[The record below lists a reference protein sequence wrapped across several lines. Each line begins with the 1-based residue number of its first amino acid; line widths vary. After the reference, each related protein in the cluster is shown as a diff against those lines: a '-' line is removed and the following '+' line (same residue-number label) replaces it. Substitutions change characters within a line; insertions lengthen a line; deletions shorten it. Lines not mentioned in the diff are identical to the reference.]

1 MSYRLGRRS
10 QKELIGV
17 EPALAFL
24 VTEAIKITTQDFT
37 VLDGVRSMEEQR
49 KLVARG
55 VSKTYNSYHLNG
67 LAVDLVAYVDGT
79 LSWDAKYYP
88 AIAKAMKKV
97 AKKHGIKV
105 DWGFDLWGWDM
116 AHFQRTG
123 MKPYYD
129 IRKFS

>member
-1 MSYRLGRRS
+1 MYKLSKRS

-24 VTEAIKITTQDFT
+24 VTETILITKQDFM

-49 KLVARG
+49 KLVDRG
-55 VSKTYNSYHLNG
+55 VSKTFNSYHLNG
-67 LAVDLVAYVDGT
+67 LAVDLVAYVDGKLT
-79 LSWDAKYYP
+79 WDEKYYP
-88 AIAKAMKKV
+88 AINKAMQKV
-97 AKKHGIKV
+97 ADKHDIKV
-105 DWGFDLWGWDM
+105 DWGFALWGWDM

-129 IRKFS
+129 IRKLT

>member
-1 MSYRLGRRS
+1 MYRLSKRS
-10 QKELIGV
+10 QRELIGV

-24 VTEAIKITTQDFT
+24 VTEAIKITKQDFT

-55 VSKTYNSYHLNG
+55 VSKTFNSYHLNG
-67 LAVDLVAYVDGT
+67 LAVDLVAYVDGE
-79 LSWDAKYYP
+79 LSWDSKYYP
-88 AIAKAMKKV
+88 PIAKAMKKV
-97 AKKHGIKV
+97 SKKYGIKV

-129 IRKFS
+129 IRKIQ

>member
-1 MSYRLGRRS
+1 MFRLSKRS

-24 VTEAIKITTQDFT
+24 VTEAIKITKQDFM
-37 VLDGVRSMEEQR
+37 VLDGVRSMKEQR
-49 KLVARG
+49 KLVDRG
-55 VSKTYNSYHLNG
+55 VSKTFNSYHLNG
-67 LAVDLVAYVDGT
+67 LAVDLVAYVDGSLT
-79 LSWDAKYYP
+79 WDAKYYP

-97 AKKHGIKV
+97 AKKHNIKV

-123 MKPYYD
+123 NRDKYD
-129 IRKFS
+129 IRKLS